1 MIVTFVLQVSV
12 VQVPAQNTTL
22 LSLEDGPKEYVD
34 ELELELEQVQCSWRF
49 MLTTEV
55 EWVLCVLRCVS
66 TVEIHYLDML
76 GV

>member
-34 ELELELEQVQCSWRF
+34 ELELELEQV
-49 MLTTEV
+49 
-55 EWVLCVLRCVS
+55 
-66 TVEIHYLDML
+66 
-76 GV
+76 